1 MISQEPYEQWFIQM
15 KAIHKE
21 FFEGDVSVSN
31 LMEKNTSIGSSL
43 KDAPDEELMR
53 SLNMHSTD
61 QIREELIKQRD
72 FMSKKIQT
80 ISRLNK

>member
-1 MISQEPYEQWFIQM
+1 MSHQKYVLFIVQEILKMISQEPYEKWFISM

-53 SLNMHSTD
+53 SLNMNSTD
-61 QIREELIKQRD
+61 
-72 FMSKKIQT
+72 
-80 ISRLNK
+80 

>member
-1 MISQEPYEQWFIQM
+1 M
-15 KAIHKE
+15 KAIHKD

-53 SLNMHSTD
+53 SLNMNSTD
-61 QIREELIKQRD
+61 
-72 FMSKKIQT
+72 
-80 ISRLNK
+80 

>member
-1 MISQEPYEQWFIQM
+1 MISQEPYEKWFTQM
-15 KAIHKE
+15 KDIHKE

-43 KDAPDEELMR
+43 KDAQDEELMQ
-53 SLNMHSTD
+53 SLNMNNTD

-72 FMSKKIQT
+72 FMSKKI
-80 ISRLNK
+80 